1 MRILALARGAC
12 VAITIAVCLP
22 ALAAP
27 AGLGLGAHG
36 GYGQSVDA
44 ESGSLIAGAHAVL
57 NPTTWLGV
65 VASVDYKFEEHHSV
79 EENEYSVESYPLT
92 LTARVYFPTQTFS
105 PYIAAGVQYRII
117 KYGGDLFEDVELDD
131 SEDAFGWVAGAGAV
145 VNPGDDYEVFGEVLY
160 ELNDPERDLGD
171 AVEDAG
177 DFKYDQWS
185 VRVGFTFFL
194 N

>member
-44 ESGSLIAGAHAVL
+44 ESGSLIAG
-57 NPTTWLGV
+57 
-65 VASVDYKFEEHHSV
+65 
-79 EENEYSVESYPLT
+79 
-92 LTARVYFPTQTFS
+92 R
-105 PYIAAGVQYRII
+105 
-117 KYGGDLFEDVELDD
+117 
-131 SEDAFGWVAGAGAV
+131 VAGAGAV
-145 VNPGDDYEVFGEVLY
+145 VSPGDDYEVFGEVLC

-171 AVEDAG
+171 SAPPRGAAHARRRQIQRDI
-177 DFKYDQWS
+177 
-185 VRVGFTFFL
+185 L
-194 N
+194 PHPC